1 MNKKNVVIIVLESFG
16 KEFIGFFNKEPGEQY
31 KSYTPF
37 IDSLCEKSLTFQY
50 SYANGR
56 KSIDFMPS
64 VLVSIPSIIE
74 PYVLTECFNN
84 NTHSLP
90 YLLDKEGYHT
100 SFFHGAPNGSM
111 GYLGFCESYWHQAV
125 FWNE

>member
-16 KEFIGFFNKEPGEQY
+16 KEFFGFFNNDHGKEY

-50 SYANGR
+50 CYANGR

-64 VLVSIPSIIE
+64 VLVSIPSIVE

-84 NTHSLP
+84 HMQSLP
-90 YLLDKEGYHT
+90 FLLAKEGYHS
-100 SFFHGAPNGSM
+100 SFFHGAPKVRWDIWPFQILSVSSNI
-111 GYLGFCESYWHQAV
+111 LG
-125 FWNE
+125 